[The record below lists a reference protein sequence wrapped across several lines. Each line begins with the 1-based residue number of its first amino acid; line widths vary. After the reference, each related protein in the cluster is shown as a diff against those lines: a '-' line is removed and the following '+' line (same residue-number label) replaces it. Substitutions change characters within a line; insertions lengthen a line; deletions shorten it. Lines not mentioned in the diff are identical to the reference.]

1 MLLRNIS
8 YRYKLPLCMILSSAL
23 TAVIAIMVVSWQY
36 YSDSKHNLT
45 VQSQE
50 LGNSMVDML
59 VWSLSHGDI
68 WHAYT
73 LLRGSEE
80 NSLTAPKRTYI
91 LIDEQQTIF
100 ASNQP
105 KRFPTGAHVSNL
117 KIGSSTFN
125 DTLKNIVNTQHPKE
139 ISTDQNTLSSIP
151 LLSDNLEIGTLI
163 IVDSYES
170 FSALFDKIS
179 LQGFLVILMIIAI
192 LAPLAWLWG
201 KRIVNPLLSLES
213 CILKIGK
220 EPLENIQC
228 LVPHDQDEIGRLSRH
243 IQNMVNDL
251 KEKSKLEHQVMKSDR
266 LAAVGTLAAGGAHE
280 INNPLAGMI
289 MAVDTYKQ
297 YCTSLDCKQRDSAKA
312 SIDLVE
318 RGLAQIQETVAA
330 LLVNVNV
337 NDKPLTRVDIEDT
350 FKLVLPKS
358 STKSIIFN
366 WTNDIHNTI
375 NIPST
380 FIRQILINLLL
391 NAIHATHSDGQINCL
406 IRLVDNS
413 VIITIANNGDL
424 ITEQQLEHLF
434 EPFYSTNKYG
444 NGLGLWVTYQI
455 IQNLDGAI
463 TVKSKHQWTTF
474 EVIIPISIKE
484 LTK

>member
-1 MLLRNIS
+1 MLHRNIS
-8 YRYKLPLCMILSSAL
+8 YRYKLPLCMILTSAL
-23 TAVIAIMVVSWQY
+23 TAVITIMVVSWQY
-36 YSDSKHNLT
+36 YSDSKHNLAA
-45 VQSQE
+45 QSQE

-59 VWSLSHGDI
+59 AWSLSHKDI
-68 WHAYT
+68 WNVYT
-73 LLRGSEE
+73 LLRDHEA
-80 NSLTAPKRTYI
+80 NSLKTPKRTYI

-105 KRFPTGAHVSNL
+105 KHFPIGTHISNL

-125 DTLKNIVNTQHPKE
+125 DALKKIVHTQHPKV
-139 ISTDQNTLSSIP
+139 ISTNQNILSSIP
-151 LLSDNLEIGTLI
+151 LLSDNMETGNLV
-163 IVDSYES
+163 IVDSYEP
-170 FSALFDKIS
+170 FSPLFDKIS
-179 LQGFLVILMIIAI
+179 LQGLLVILIVIGI
-192 LAPLAWLWG
+192 LAPVSWLWG

-251 KEKSKLEHQVMKSDR
+251 IEKSKLEHQVMKSDR
-266 LAAVGTLAAGGAHE
+266 LAAVGTLAAGVAHE

-297 YCTSLDCKQRDSAKA
+297 YCTSADCKQRDSAKA

-318 RGLAQIQETVAA
+318 RGLEQIQETVAT

-337 NDKPLTRVDIEDT
+337 DDKPLTRVDIEDT
-350 FKLVLPKS
+350 FKLVMPKS

-366 WTNDIHNTI
+366 LTNDIHNTI
-375 NIPST
+375 NMPST
-380 FIRQILINLLL
+380 SIRQILINLLL
-391 NAIHATHSDGQINCL
+391 NAIHATHTDGQIDCQ
-406 IRLVDNS
+406 IRSVDNS
-413 VIITIANNGDL
+413 LIIIITNDGDL
-424 ITEQQLEHLF
+424 IPEQQLEHLF
-434 EPFYSTNKYG
+434 EPFYSTKYYG

-455 IQNLDGAI
+455 IQNLNGTI
-463 TVKSKHQWTTF
+463 TVKSEHQLTTF